1 MSGGRGRS
9 CGSWNIKNLTN
20 TLRIGLNFR
29 GKFDLLSKLAIKFET
44 LSCFDW
50 VYSEYK
56 RQYQEKLSKLQSSGV
71 RCICSGLFHWFDLK
85 SPNAV
90 SESYYTPMNIIVKC
104 SQRVWLY
111 TDEHYVIKKSLQ
123 FEPRQID
130 WCFQSLFKV
139 LSAIIDLV
147 THKYK

>member
-9 CGSWNIKNLTN
+9 CGSWNIKNLTK
-20 TLRIGLNFR
+20 TLRIELNFR
-29 GKFDLLSKLAIKFET
+29 EKFDLLSKLVIKFET

-71 RCICSGLFHWFDLK
+71 RCICSGLFHWFDLR

-111 TDEHYVIKKSLQ
+111 TDEHYVIKKAYSLN
-123 FEPRQID
+123 PDRSIGVSSH
-130 WCFQSLFKV
+130 CLKC
-139 LSAIIDLV
+139 
-147 THKYK
+147 